1 MIARQRWFGA
11 TGRRVPEIA
20 VDGELDVEGAL
31 VLDSVD
37 HDAVLREAHANGV
50 PVVVRA
56 ASAEAVK
63 RALARPEVAC
73 TLVPADRRDLLEL
86 DLTELTYG

>member
-1 MIARQRWFGA
+1 MRERWFGA

-20 VDGELDVEGAL
+20 LEGELELGDAL

-37 HDAVLREAHANGV
+37 VDALRSAHDAGK

-56 ASAEAVK
+56 HTAEQVK
-63 RALARPEVAC
+63 AALARPEVASA
-73 TLVPADRRDLLEL
+73 LVDDPALLEL

>member
-1 MIARQRWFGA
+1 MRERWFGA

-20 VDGELDVEGAL
+20 VEGELELDEAL
-31 VLDSVD
+31 VLDDISD
-37 HDAVLREAHANGV
+37 PQALHEAHEAGR

-56 ASAEAVK
+56 GSAEAV
-63 RALARPEVAC
+63 RDALARPEVASV
-73 TLVPADRRDLLEL
+73 LVSQDHRDLLDL

>member
-1 MIARQRWFGA
+1 VRERWFGA

-20 VDGELDVEGAL
+20 LEGELDVDDAL
-31 VLDSVD
+31 VLAAVD
-37 HDAVLREAHANGV
+37 DDALRLAHEQGR

-56 ASAEAVK
+56 ATAEEVK
-63 RALARPEVAC
+63 AALARPEVASALVTER
-73 TLVPADRRDLLEL
+73 TLLDL

>member
-1 MIARQRWFGA
+1 LRERWFGA

-20 VDGELDVEGAL
+20 VEGELDVAGAL

-37 HDAVLREAHANGV
+37 DDTGLHVAHRHGT

-56 ASAEAVK
+56 SSADGVK
-63 RALARPEVAC
+63 AALARPEVA
-73 TLVPADRRDLLEL
+73 TVLVPADRRDLLEL
-86 DLTELTYG
+86 DLRELTYGN

>member
-1 MIARQRWFGA
+1 MRERWFGA

-20 VDGELDVEGAL
+20 VEGELELDEAL
-31 VLDSVD
+31 VLDDISD
-37 HDAVLREAHANGV
+37 PQALHEAHEAGR

-56 ASAEAVK
+56 GSAEAV
-63 RALARPEVAC
+63 RDALARPEVASV
-73 TLVPADRRDLLEL
+73 LVSPDHRELLDL

>member
-1 MIARQRWFGA
+1 VRERWFGA

-20 VDGELDVEGAL
+20 LEGELDVSEAL
-31 VLDSVD
+31 ILEALDD
-37 HDAVLREAHANGV
+37 EALRAAHAEGQ

-56 ASAEAVK
+56 STAAEVK
-63 RALARPEVAC
+63 AALARPEVALA
-73 TLVPADRRDLLEL
+73 LVTDPALLDL